1 MLNTIPLIESMA
13 CGLPIVTTPVGGLGD
28 AVIHNYNGL
37 IYEPNHEDLGEQIDY
52 LVKNPDVMQKFAKR
66 NREIAVECFDIE
78 IWREKWRKLIRK
90 FGG

>member
-1 MLNTIPLIESMA
+1 MKIAIL
-13 CGLPIVTTPVGGLGD
+13 TTPFFQD
-28 AVIHNYNGL
+28 CK
-37 IYEPNHEDLGEQIDY
+37 
-52 LVKNPDVMQKFAKR
+52 LVKNPDIMQKFAKR